1 MARAFDTSRPGKGFV
16 KALAFLRAAIRGGI
30 VADDV
35 RVQSGASPVV
45 LDPSVYESQVRSSG
59 AATQQ
64 VLQIPAGTKIG
75 QRHLVTFTTET
86 AGGDSL
92 RINGGAGVSL
102 QQQGITGDTAAA
114 AVTNV
119 DLAAVND
126 RCLLEYSAP
135 NTWNIV
141 YTNGTLS

>member
-16 KALAFLRAAIRGGI
+16 KALALLRTAIRGGL

-35 RVQSGASPVV
+35 NVQSGASTVV
-45 LDPSVYESQVRSSG
+45 LDPTPYESRVRSSG

-64 VLQIPAGTKIG
+64 VLQIPAGTKVG
-75 QRHLVTFTTET
+75 QRHLVTFVTEV

-92 RINGGAGVSL
+92 RINAGAGVSL
-102 QQQGITGDTAAA
+102 QQAGIQGDAAAA

-126 RCLLEYSAP
+126 RCLFEYSAP
-135 NTWNIV
+135 NTWNII

>member
-16 KALAFLRAAIRGGI
+16 KALALLRTAIRGGL

-64 VLQIPAGTKIG
+64 VLQIPAGSKVG
-75 QRHLVTFTTET
+75 QRHLVTFATEV

-92 RINGGAGVSL
+92 RVNAGAGVSL
-102 QQQGITGDTAAA
+102 QQTGITGDAVPA

-126 RCLLEYSAP
+126 FVLFEYSVT
-135 NTWNIV
+135 NTWNII